1 MLIDDVVNASGT
13 AAAEQFIASP
23 DLFVQGMLHGG
34 TGTADFVGAAATQ
47 NMGGVIHDLASN
59 ATPMGA
65 PLAYVAGEEM
75 GSSAVMEGIRKGVAW
90 PFGRLMNVRRK
101 VG

>member
-1 MLIDDVVNASGT
+1 M
-13 AAAEQFIASP
+13 
-23 DLFVQGMLHGG
+23 
-34 TGTADFVGAAATQ
+34 
-47 NMGGVIHDLASN
+47 IHDLASN

-65 PLAYVAGEEM
+65 PLAYVAGEDV

-101 VG
+101 VGWLRCFGFVDVWVMGVGYSIQGKGIKERG